1 MNWTERD
8 LDLFKGK
15 RQRGTK
21 PPPAKEFDLHVL
33 IADVLRRWASRKW
46 RWTHLPMGEYRT
58 PATAGRL
65 KRMGVTSG
73 WPDFM
78 LFHISGRVCF
88 LELKRRGEHQTPEQ
102 KDINDFM
109 VQAMHNYL
117 LTDSFTDALNWLREH
132 EIVPARLTT
141 SNNPSP
147 KDKAPW
153 SPEERPNEH
162 S

>member
-1 MNWTERD
+1 MWCDRWPDCGCGTQSGPHTCEGTRDVNWTERD

-88 LELKRRGEHQTPEQ
+88 LELKRRGEHQTP
-102 KDINDFM
+102 
-109 VQAMHNYL
+109 
-117 LTDSFTDALNWLREH
+117 
-132 EIVPARLTT
+132 
-141 SNNPSP
+141 
-147 KDKAPW
+147 
-153 SPEERPNEH
+153 
-162 S
+162 